1 MQQATKIFIIG
12 FMGSGKSTRGRQL
25 ASSLG
30 WAFIDLDKK
39 IEEMAG
45 MTIPDIFSEKGET
58 CFRRIESEAL
68 AKTLSE
74 SKTVISTGGGTP
86 CSGDNMDFMLA
97 NGLTVYL
104 KMTPAMLLT
113 RLAKSPEKRPL
124 LKNVDKKT
132 MFDFISAKLAEREGC
147 YSRADIT
154 VDSFNTDNSELYSL
168 IKNYILE

>member
-1 MQQATKIFIIG
+1 MQQASKIFIIG

-25 ASSLG
+25 ASRLG

-45 MTIPDIFSEKGET
+45 MIIPDIFSKKGET
-58 CFRRIESEAL
+58 YFRRIESEAL
-68 AKTLSE
+68 ARTLSE

-97 NGLTVYL
+97 NGLTIYL
-104 KMTPAMLLT
+104 KMTPAVLLT

-124 LKNVDKKT
+124 LKDFDKT
-132 MFDFISAKLAEREGC
+132 AMSDFITSKLAERETW
-147 YSRADIT
+147 YSRAEIT
-154 VDSFNTDNSELYSL
+154 VDGFNTDDSELYSL
-168 IKNYILE
+168 IKNCIME